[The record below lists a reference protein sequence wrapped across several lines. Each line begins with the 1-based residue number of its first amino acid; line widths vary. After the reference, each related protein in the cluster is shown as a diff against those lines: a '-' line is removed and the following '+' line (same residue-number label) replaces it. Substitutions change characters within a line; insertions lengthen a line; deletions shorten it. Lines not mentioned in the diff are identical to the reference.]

1 MFAQPNGMPIDPR
14 RDQHE
19 WKALLK
25 EPGVREARLHD
36 ARHRAATTP
45 LLLLGVP
52 ERAVMDVM
60 GWSSS
65 VMVKHYAHVAAGLRR
80 EIADQLNPFFWSAN
94 ETKNET
100 ERS

>member
-36 ARHRAATTP
+36 ARHRAATT

-52 ERAVMDVM
+52 GASRH
-60 GWSSS
+60 GR
-65 VMVKHYAHVAAGLRR
+65 HGLVEQRDGQALCARR
-80 EIADQLNPFFWSAN
+80 RSASPGDHGPA
-94 ETKNET
+94 ELILLVSK
-100 ERS
+100 

>member
-1 MFAQPNGMPIDPR
+1 MFAQPNGIPIDPR
-14 RDQHE
+14 CDQHE

-25 EPGVREARLHD
+25 EAGFAKRGCMTHATEPQLPCCSWVSREL
-36 ARHRAATTP
+36 
-45 LLLLGVP
+45 
-52 ERAVMDVM
+52 AVMDVM